1 MDSSEHLLQQGLSLY
16 IHLPWCLH
24 KCPYCD
30 FNSHATEL
38 HALPEQQY
46 VDSLIIDL
54 QQSHALL
61 NTRHI
66 QSIFFG
72 GGTPS
77 LFSPASIDKILTA
90 CKQLTTVNSDCEITL
105 ETNPGT
111 FEYQKFAEFLSC
123 GVNRLS
129 IGVQSFNDHL
139 LQKLERIHTGNEAIT
154 AIETAQTIGFTN
166 INIDLMFG
174 LPEQNC
180 VTASADIQQACE
192 QQVNH
197 ISYYQLTLEPN
208 TIFHRY
214 PPQNLPDENASW
226 DMQCHA
232 IRHLKTAGYHRY
244 EVSAYALENEE
255 CRHNLNYWR
264 FGDYLGIGA
273 GAHSKISTDAAIIRN
288 QRTRQP
294 DSYIQAVAAGTQVL
308 QERQLSAEDLV
319 FEFLLNNLRLYHG
332 FSVTSFSEFTGLPY
346 QTIAQAINQ
355 AVADKLLEQQQQRIR
370 ATELGY
376 RFLDELLQRFLPVSA

>member
-1 MDSSEHLLQQGLSLY
+1 MDNSEPSLQQDLSLY

-38 HALPEQQY
+38 HAFPEQQY
-46 VDSLIIDL
+46 VDSLINDL
-54 QQSHALL
+54 QHSLELL
-61 NTRHI
+61 NRRTI

-90 CKQLTTVNSDCEITL
+90 CRRLATLNADCEITL

-111 FEYQKFAEFLSC
+111 FEYQKFAEFLAC

-129 IGVQSFNDHL
+129 IGVQSFNDTL
-139 LQKLERIHTGNEAIT
+139 LKKLERIHSGKDASK

-180 VTASADIQQACE
+180 VAASTDIQQACE
-192 QQVNH
+192 QHVNH
-197 ISYYQLTLEPN
+197 ISYYQLTIEPN

-214 PPQNLPDENASW
+214 PPQNLPDENDGW
-226 DMQCHA
+226 EMQCNA
-232 IRHLKTAGYHRY
+232 IRHLETAGYHRY
-244 EVSAYALENEE
+244 EVSAYALENKE
-255 CRHNLNYWR
+255 CRHNLNYWC

-273 GAHSKISTDAAIIRN
+273 GAHSKISTTAAIIRH

-294 DSYIQAVAAGTQVL
+294 ESYIRAVAAGTQVL
-308 QERQLSAEDLV
+308 QERQLTPDELV
-319 FEFLLNNLRLYHG
+319 FEFLLNNLRLYNG
-332 FSVTSFSEFTGLPY
+332 FSVSSFTEFTGLPF
-346 QTIAQAINQ
+346 QTIAQSVNQ
-355 AVADKLLEQQQQRIR
+355 AVADNLLERQCQQIR

-376 RFLDELLQRFLPVSA
+376 RFLDDLLQRFLPVRA